1 MIIFFVGE
9 AGHFFGRGRG
19 GGELLP
25 LKYPRHN
32 PNKDFGAGSQMW
44 TLAEVEFQMWCRLVI
59 L

>member
-9 AGHFFGRGRG
+9 AGRFFGG
-19 GGELLP
+19 GKLLP

-32 PNKDFGAGSQMW
+32 PNKDFGAGSQMQ
-44 TLAEVEFQMWCRLVI
+44 TLAEVEFQMLCRLVI

>member
-9 AGHFFGRGRG
+9 AGRCF
-19 GGELLP
+19 
-25 LKYPRHN
+25 KYPRHN
-32 PNKDFGAGSQMW
+32 PNKDFGAGSQMQ

>member
-9 AGHFFGRGRG
+9 VGRFFLAGG

-25 LKYPRHN
+25 LKYPTHN
-32 PNKDFGAGSQMW
+32 PNKDFGAGSQMQS
-44 TLAEVEFQMWCRLVI
+44 LAEVEFHMWCRLVI

>member
-9 AGHFFGRGRG
+9 AGRFFGGGGG

-25 LKYPRHN
+25 LKCPRHN
-32 PNKDFGAGSQMW
+32 PNKDFGAGSQMQ

>member
-9 AGHFFGRGRG
+9 AGRFFGGG

-32 PNKDFGAGSQMW
+32 PNKDFGAGSQMQ

>member
-9 AGHFFGRGRG
+9 AGRFFGGGG

-25 LKYPRHN
+25 LKSPSHN
-32 PNKDFGAGSQMW
+32 PNKDFGAGSQMR